1 MIWIG
6 LSAALLG
13 VFLSAFFSGAE
24 TGLYRVN
31 RLRLHL
37 GVKKG
42 DPQALSLSGVLDD
55 ERGAL
60 TVTLIGTNVANYVTT
75 SAVAYVFADAWHFG
89 EIDTEVAT
97 IAIVTPILFVFGEV
111 VPKSLFQL
119 HPDMLMG
126 RGSRILVF
134 FDRLFR
140 VSGLVWVLKG
150 LAGSLNRLVSGDPE
164 LGGSLAPKR
173 RVARLLQEALAGTV
187 ISEDQSDM
195 IDRVCQ
201 LSETPLHAVMVPRNR
216 VRIIR
221 ADTDRRGFIRVARR
235 TGHAQ
240 LPVFES
246 RPWHIVGLIKVDQLL
261 QSDDWRTVSD
271 RLQSPLNLSP
281 HETVAAGITRLQRAG
296 RSMAIITGHGGQM
309 LGLVTLK
316 DLLREVIGE
325 LAVGV

>member
-1 MIWIG
+1 MIWFV

-13 VFLSAFFSGAE
+13 IFLSAFFSGAE
-24 TGLYRVN
+24 TGLYRIN

-37 GVKKG
+37 GVKKR
-42 DPQALSLSGVLDD
+42 DPQALRLSGVLDD
-55 ERGAL
+55 EHGAL

-75 SAVAYVFADAWHFG
+75 SAVAYVFAEAWHFG
-89 EIDTEVAT
+89 EIDAELATVAM
-97 IAIVTPILFVFGEV
+97 VTPILFVFGEV

-119 HPDMLMG
+119 HPDTLLR
-126 RGSRILVF
+126 RGSRLLVF
-134 FDRLFR
+134 FDRLLR
-140 VSGLVWVLKG
+140 ASGLVWVLKG
-150 LAGSLNRLVSGDPE
+150 LAGSLNRLVSGDAE
-164 LGGSLAPKR
+164 LGGAPAPKR
-173 RVARLLQEALAGTV
+173 RVARLLHEALAGTV

-216 VRIIR
+216 VTIIR

-246 RPWHIVGLIKVDQLL
+246 RPRHIAGLIKVDQLL
-261 QSDDWRTVSD
+261 QSEDWRTVSD
-271 RLQSPLNLSP
+271 HLQSPLNLSP
-281 HETVAAGITRLQRAG
+281 HETVAAGIARLQRAG
-296 RSMAIITGHGGQM
+296 RSMAVITDHGGQM
-309 LGLVTLK
+309 LGIVTLK